1 MERKV
6 NQGQAK
12 GGTGVALGGAA
23 VVRPGGGSARRDSI
37 NCLHGIRRAQL
48 IRKGSF
54 RRTPEITRP
63 IRPCMLA
70 APLGTQ

>member
-12 GGTGVALGGAA
+12 GGTAGL
-23 VVRPGGGSARRDSI
+23 